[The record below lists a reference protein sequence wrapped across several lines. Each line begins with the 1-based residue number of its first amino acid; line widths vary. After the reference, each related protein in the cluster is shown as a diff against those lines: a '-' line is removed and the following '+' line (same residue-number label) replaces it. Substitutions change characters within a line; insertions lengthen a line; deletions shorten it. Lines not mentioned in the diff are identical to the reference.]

1 MGPREA
7 FRAPPPP
14 TATTAF
20 EMAPDGSAPRP
31 GMCARSQAA
40 PGDPQRSLGILFLAD
55 DAYRLYAALPDG
67 RRFISG
73 LGDATARIV
82 EHGLAPQ
89 PALK

>member
-1 MGPREA
+1 MKGCGRRLLHA
-7 FRAPPPP
+7 VYARRSAPEQRSP
-14 TATTAF
+14 TAVRQHGRLP
-20 EMAPDGSAPRP
+20 APSHLP
-31 GMCARSQAA
+31 
-40 PGDPQRSLGILFLAD
+40 LAL
-55 DAYRLYAALPDG
+55 AELRLALLPDG